1 MPFKI
6 FSKHFN
12 KLPFVIIAP
21 QKEDEKKNN
30 NEILLARQMRE
41 SNIRTGEY
49 DFEQTPRRKKKSTV
63 PFLFDSATIDCD
75 SLHNCVDVP
84 LSH

>member
-49 DFEQTPRRKKKSTV
+49 DFEQTPKEKEHR
-63 PFLFDSATIDCD
+63 TI
-75 SLHNCVDVP
+75 SI
-84 LSH
+84 